1 MPFCH
6 AGQVWCFGQYY
17 RASNEKFFPVHGV
30 RAAVL
35 SGQTWSSATGA
46 LRTMARHG
54 RSEET
59 LKLTII
65 SRWLSVT
72 IDGVG
77 RMIALG
83 RSADIFGSA
92 VSLPSHAVCGLARTA
107 DWPKA

>member
-83 RSADIFGSA
+83 AIGALTFLGALYLCLHVLSAA
-92 VSLPSHAVCGLARTA
+92 
-107 DWPKA
+107 